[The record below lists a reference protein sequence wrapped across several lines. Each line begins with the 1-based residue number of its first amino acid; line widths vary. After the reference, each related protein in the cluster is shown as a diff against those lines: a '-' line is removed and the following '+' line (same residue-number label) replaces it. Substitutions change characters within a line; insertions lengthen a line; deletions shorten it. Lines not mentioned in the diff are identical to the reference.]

1 MATKKY
7 GPGGII
13 KTISSG
19 VKKLK
24 NTVSNIKKEKGK
36 VKELKRGI
44 GTKEEL
50 INFTRGKKAQRAT
63 TRKNALVGALA
74 GGSLL
79 YTGNKIADKANAK
92 SKKQN
97 DTQKK
102 TQINKNKAKAKTKGR
117 YTF

>member
-7 GPGGII
+7 RPGGII
-13 KTISSG
+13 KSISSG
-19 VKKLK
+19 AKKLK
-24 NTVSNIKKEKGK
+24 NAVSNIKKERDK
-36 VKELKRGI
+36 VKELRQGH

-63 TRKNALVGALA
+63 TRKNALVSAIGGATILYA
-74 GGSLL
+74 GS
-79 YTGNKIADKANAK
+79 KA
-92 SKKQN
+92 KKQT

-102 TQINKNKAKAKTKGR
+102 TQINKNKAKAKAKTKGR